1 MNIGRAKGI
10 VYNFAFIL
18 FVLKINSLED
28 IIKYYKAKMSKLLS
42 RETTVDYKHISKRE
56 TSIFISDHTVPLKG
70 KKLAYKTLFDLA
82 MLLMVV

>member
-1 MNIGRAKGI
+1 
-10 VYNFAFIL
+10 
-18 FVLKINSLED
+18 
-28 IIKYYKAKMSKLLS
+28 MSKLLS

-70 KKLAYKTLFDLA
+70 KKLAYNTLFDLA